1 MQDETGINSL
11 KKVKTIKINYL
22 NNKLQF
28 KKLFYFKSAK
38 CHTEIATQGWKYSLL
53 GGRDGWILIDWLND
67 RSYAA
72 CWFIKL

>member
-53 GGRDGWILIDWLND
+53 GGEMDEYWLIDWMID
-67 RSYAA
+67 RMQHVD
-72 CWFIKL
+72 L